1 MTRYLLDTNIL
12 SDLMDN
18 LRGNARKKLGQ
29 VGYQAACTSIIAAAE
44 LRYGAVR
51 KRSDRLSSRVEAILT
66 QIAVVD
72 FSPDADRHYAYLRYQ
87 LERKGTPISGND
99 MLIAAHALALDATLV
114 TANTREFARID
125 GLKLENWLD

>member
-1 MTRYLLDTNIL
+1 MTDYLLDSNIL
-12 SDLMDN
+12 SDLMGN
-18 LRGNARKKLGQ
+18 LRGNARKKLGR
-29 VGYQAACTSIIAAAE
+29 VGYQATCTSIIAAAE

-51 KRSDRLSSRVEAILT
+51 KKSDRLSRRVEAILT

-114 TANTREFARID
+114 TANTR
-125 GLKLENWLD
+125 